1 MATANVSL
9 GSPDDEGAAV
19 AGVHVRQAGG
29 TLPDR
34 AAFEPDGCDST
45 SGRRNDPLTDQPRP
59 TAGCEDVTA
68 VQKQP
73 LQLPGLE
80 TY

>member
-1 MATANVSL
+1 MATANASL
-9 GSPDDEGAAV
+9 GSPDDESAAV
-19 AGVHVRQAGG
+19 AGAQVRQAGG

-34 AAFEPDGCDST
+34 AAFELDGCDST
-45 SGRRNDPLTDQPRP
+45 SGRRSDPRTDQPRP
-59 TAGCEDVTA
+59 SSECDEVTA